1 MKVEGVGI
9 GSTNGIRVR
18 RNWLG
23 TRASGY
29 GTDALVTKV
38 EGNYNI
44 VDNLLTFAEAPY
56 GNTPLSTDTN
66 PPDDRDWIGIATGS
80 SFQGRTFLRSGITNS
95 SNETYYE
102 KNIVLDV
109 LYVLQDFR
117 KIGVARSLMNKVE
130 EIAKDQKLDLIIKGV
145 EKSNLLAQKLFKNYT
160 VVNRTRYLKKHN

>member
-1 MKVEGVGI
+1 MFTIEKPKQIHLQSWKNIINE
-9 GSTNGIRVR
+9 S
-18 RNWLG
+18 
-23 TRASGY
+23 ASS
-29 GTDALVTKV
+29 
-38 EGNYNI
+38 N
-44 VDNLLTFAEAPY
+44 
-56 GNTPLSTDTN
+56 
-66 PPDDRDWIGIATGS
+66 
-80 SFQGRTFLRSGITNS
+80 SFQFSEVNFSIIWTCVFQDDYFAFAAKNEDKFMGIIVAKI
-95 SNETYYE
+95 NETYYE